1 MCFPATQ
8 RPFEVDDVCELVRK
22 VYGNQVHFVD
32 GDEELVP
39 GLSVYKIGGHSAGL
53 MCVRVWTQRGWVV
66 VASDCA
72 HFYENFRER
81 NPFVIV
87 YNLGD
92 MLNGYTTMEM
102 LAESQDHIIPGHD
115 PLVMKYYPAAS
126 KELEG
131 IVARSDLSPTLT

>member
-1 MCFPATQ
+1 MCIMIM
-8 RPFEVDDVCELVRK
+8 REVS
-22 VYGNQVHFVD
+22 QIS
-32 GDEELVP
+32 P
-39 GLSVYKIGGHSAGL
+39 GLSVYDVRGHSARL
-53 MCVRVWTQRGWVV
+53 ICVQVWTQRGGVV
-66 VASDCA
+66 VASDCV

-92 MLNGYTTMEM
+92 MLNGFTTMEV
-102 LAESQDHIIPGHD
+102 LAKSQDHIIPGHD

-126 KELEG
+126 RELEG

>member
-1 MCFPATQ
+1 M
-8 RPFEVDDVCELVRK
+8 DDVCELLRK
-22 VYGNQVHFVD
+22 VYGNQAHFVD

-39 GLSVYKIGGHSAGL
+39 GLSVRKVGGHSAGL

-66 VASDCA
+66 MASVCA
-72 HFYENFRER
+72 NFYENSKAR

-87 YNLGD
+87 YNLGE
-92 MLNGYTTMEM
+92 MLNRYTTMEL
-102 LAESQDHIIPGHD
+102 LAESSDHIILGHD

-131 IVARSDLSPTLT
+131 IVARLDLSPTLT

>member
-1 MCFPATQ
+1 M
-8 RPFEVDDVCELVRK
+8 
-22 VYGNQVHFVD
+22 
-32 GDEELVP
+32 
-39 GLSVYKIGGHSAGL
+39 I
-53 MCVRVWTQRGWVV
+53 

-72 HFYENFRER
+72 HFYENFKER

-115 PLVMKYYPAAS
+115 PLVMKHYQKRLL

-131 IVARSDLSPTLT
+131 IVARLDVASF

>member
-1 MCFPATQ
+1 M
-8 RPFEVDDVCELVRK
+8 
-22 VYGNQVHFVD
+22 
-32 GDEELVP
+32 
-39 GLSVYKIGGHSAGL
+39 
-53 MCVRVWTQRGWVV
+53 
-66 VASDCA
+66 ASDCA
-72 HFYENFRER
+72 HFYENFKER

-92 MLNGYTTMEM
+92 MLYGYTTMEM

-131 IVARSDLSPTLT
+131 IVARLDLSPTLT

>member
-1 MCFPATQ
+1 M
-8 RPFEVDDVCELVRK
+8 
-22 VYGNQVHFVD
+22 
-32 GDEELVP
+32 
-39 GLSVYKIGGHSAGL
+39 
-53 MCVRVWTQRGWVV
+53 
-66 VASDCA
+66 ASDCA
-72 HFYENFRER
+72 HFYENFKER

-115 PLVMKYYPAAS
+115 PLVMRYYLAAS

-131 IVARSDLSPTLT
+131 IVARLDPSPTLT